1 MSQPTVQRRPTSRA
15 AALFAS
21 AVLTAAV
28 GAPVRAAEVRGT
40 IVMPSELP
48 EAQGLGFTRAR
59 VTAPSAAYRA
69 LRREAVVFFEAK
81 DTLPLPTPSARW
93 KLRISGQKVE
103 PRVLACAV
111 DEQIELVNDDPRPL
125 TVRVGAEK
133 LEPLKAGATLTYLC
147 QQPGPKPIRVA
158 EYPHAGAELF
168 VGEVGLVAP
177 LAADGR
183 FAVQAPPGTYT
194 LVVYDVGGRAHEA
207 PVTVQQTPLDV
218 GRIEPHGAK
227 SGKAEGTKPGASPAP
242 TASPSGVPA
251 VAPSA
256 APSATPAASPSAAAG
271 SARPSPPASAAPA
284 SPRPRPRSSPSSGD
298 SLDLEP

>member
-1 MSQPTVQRRPTSRA
+1 MSQPTVQRRPASRA
-15 AALFAS
+15 RVVAAFVSVAAAS
-21 AVLTAAV
+21 AAGLPA
-28 GAPVRAAEVRGT
+28 RAAEVRGT
-40 IVMPSELP
+40 IAMPSELP

-93 KLRISGQKVE
+93 KLRISGQKFE

-111 DEQIELVNDDPRPL
+111 DEQIELVNEDPRPL
-125 TVRVGAEK
+125 TVRVGNEK
-133 LEPLKAGATLTYLC
+133 LEPLKAGASLTYLC
-147 QQPGPKPIRVA
+147 QQPGPKPIRIA

-183 FAVQAPPGTYT
+183 FSVQAPPGTYT
-194 LVVYDVGGRAHEA
+194 LVVYDLGGRAHEA
-207 PVTVQQTPLDV
+207 PVTVQQAPLDL
-218 GRIEPHGAK
+218 GRIEPHAGRGAK
-227 SGKAEGTKPGASPAP
+227 AEPVKAEPAKGAAPAP
-242 TASPSGVPA
+242 TPSPS
-251 VAPSA
+251 
-256 APSATPAASPSAAAG
+256 ASPSAPPPP
-271 SARPSPPASAAPA
+271 SAPPASAAPA
-284 SPRPRPRSSPSSGD
+284 PARPPPPPAASATPRPRPRPSPSSGD